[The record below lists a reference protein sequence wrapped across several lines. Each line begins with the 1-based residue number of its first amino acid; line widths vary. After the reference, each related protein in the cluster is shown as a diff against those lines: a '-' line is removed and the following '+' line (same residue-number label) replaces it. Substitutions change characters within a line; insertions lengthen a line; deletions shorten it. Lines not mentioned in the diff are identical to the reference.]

1 MHAFGR
7 DRGSIVIGWL
17 VKVIVV
23 LVVVCLIAFDA
34 IAEVAGRLNASDDA
48 NNAASA
54 AAASWQ
60 QEHNAQAAFQAAA
73 DSLTNDSEKILTKGF
88 IIDPDGTVHLVLK
101 REVTTVLMARI
112 GPLKKYTTVTE
123 DGSAGPPTQ

>member
-17 VKVIVV
+17 VKLIVA
-23 LVVVCLIAFDA
+23 LVVVSLIAFDA
-34 IAEVAGRLNASDDA
+34 IAEVAGRLSASDDA

-54 AAASWQ
+54 AALSWQ
-60 QEHNAQAAFQAAA
+60 QTHNAQEAFQAATE
-73 DSLTNDSEKILTKGF
+73 SLTNDAETILSKSF
-88 IIDPDGTVHLVLK
+88 VIDSDGTVHLVL
-101 REVTTVLMARI
+101 RRDVTTVLMGRI

-123 DGSAGPPTQ
+123 DGTASPPTP